1 MLTITN
7 VVVQAQLNVNLDLY
21 KLVHSLNNVK
31 YNPKRFSAM
40 IWHHKRIGGSCLL
53 FKNGQMICNGAKSW
67 EEARNKVRKYSRVLQ
82 KLGYPVSLSYV
93 KLITASAVAN
103 LEKVLDLPSF
113 LTLPG
118 CAYEPELFN
127 AAVFYRNSVH
137 FSCFST
143 GKIVITGITSLKLI
157 DRVVYPTLMEIEL
170 L

>member
-7 VVVQAQLNVNLDLY
+7 VVVQAQLNVNIDLH
-21 KLVHSLNNVK
+21 KLAYSLNNVK

-53 FKNGQMICNGAKSW
+53 FKNGQMICNGAKSLG
-67 EEARNKVRKYSRVLQ
+67 EARIKVRKYSRVLQ
-82 KLGYPVSLSYV
+82 KLGYPVNLTYI

-103 LEKVLDLPSF
+103 LEREIDLP
-113 LTLPG
+113 TLLPLSG
-118 CAYEPELFN
+118 CTYEPEIFN
-127 AAVFYRNSVH
+127 AAVFYRDSIH

-143 GKIVITGITSLKLI
+143 GKIVITGITSMQLI
-157 DRVVYPTLMEIEL
+157 DRIVYPTLMEIQL